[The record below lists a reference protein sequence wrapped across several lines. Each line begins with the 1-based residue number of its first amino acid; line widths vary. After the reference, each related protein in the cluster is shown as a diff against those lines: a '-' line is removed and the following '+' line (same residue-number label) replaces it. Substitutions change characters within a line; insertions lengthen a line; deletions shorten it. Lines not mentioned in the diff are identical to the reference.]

1 MLKASARATA
11 QTQTTQAKTA
21 LQKLCS
27 FGDYRHIV
35 DYGHCQK
42 TGEVSLALTLYQ
54 HEDKVSCPFLST
66 DGQQVITPDEL
77 FDLRGH
83 FSGLL
88 LRVSE
93 HARYEMA
100 TIEFPDLNAIYTGGN
115 WNISTD
121 SRLNFYQISVH
132 INTQVCTPEWLAN
145 NIDAIFDAFRDEYK
159 SAIEHIAARPRVF
172 PLFNRK
178 GA

>member
-1 MLKASARATA
+1 MPKISTRATA
-11 QTQTTQAKTA
+11 QTQTNQSKTA

-27 FGDYRHIV
+27 FGDYRRIV
-35 DYGHCQK
+35 DYGHCQT

-54 HEDKVSCPFLST
+54 HENDVSGAFMST

-88 LRVSE
+88 LRISE
-93 HARYEMA
+93 QARYEMDA
-100 TIEFPDLNAIYTGGN
+100 IEFPDLHAIYTGGN
-115 WNISTD
+115 WNISTE

-132 INTQVCTPEWLAN
+132 INTQLCTPEWLAN
-145 NIDAIFDAFRDEYK
+145 NIDAMFDAFRGEYK